1 MTNIATENGP
11 VEIVDFPIN
20 SMVIFQLAMLVITH
34 YHTIPPI
41 FIGSYGSCW
50 PLTNG
55 PSEDSALKLISPK
68 HVRNAFHRVL
78 AKPSL
83 PASLLF
89 ARALGGSICVQDHL
103 ESFEGW
109 KRMEK

>member
-1 MTNIATENGP
+1 MAI
-11 VEIVDFPIN
+11 EIVDFPIN
-20 SMVIFQLAMLVITH
+20 SMVIFQFAMLVITRG
-34 YHTIPPI
+34 YLQSSSVPMVPVA
-41 FIGSYGSCW
+41 W
-50 PLTNG
+50 PLTCG